1 MKIIG
6 SLVESVQN
14 FHEAQWK
21 QSNHRDVS
29 ITPRHCSPHWVL
41 SRQIEQQRGSD
52 LWHTRA
58 VKVQTPANTCCM
70 ITGGFITVQMWS
82 YVSSSSMHY
91 DNSAQSASARNWE
104 LEWCNDLFCT
114 SFHPMPVGTL
124 FTSIAQDCNQ
134 TDATN
139 QKFGVK
145 IIWILYYAF
154 ILKEIPFT
162 QQGCIQL
169 NMTVK
174 TFIMLQK
181 DSISNKCSSF

>member
-52 LWHTRA
+52 LWHTWA

-114 SFHPMPVGTL
+114 SFHPMPVGTFIHEHCTGL
-124 FTSIAQDCNQ
+124 QSNRRYQSKVWGQDYL
-134 TDATN
+134 D
-139 QKFGVK
+139 
-145 IIWILYYAF
+145 F
-154 ILKEIPFT
+154 IL
-162 QQGCIQL
+162 CIYFKR
-169 NMTVK
+169 N
-174 TFIMLQK
+174 TFYSARMHSIK
-181 DSISNKCSSF
+181 HDSEDIYNATEGLYFK